1 MIHFTARRDFE
12 RISAK
17 SGLSMPELVLT
28 IAIVGTIAALLITN
42 IVSAIDEKKNM
53 VALRKIQNSLSQVT
67 QLVVNDNMSPVYW
80 DLKDYDYNSAAKAYK
95 YYKPYFQ
102 VLREC
107 SNQAGCWKY
116 PTTYLS
122 GKVYLTSTEPY
133 QYMFTLT
140 DGMNVLV
147 NVFSQAVIQ
156 DEFGVKV
163 DGTSVVFIV
172 DVNGDRRPN
181 RVGSD
186 IFAFVLRDET
196 IVPAGEDSTYNCNTA
211 GLGLACTARVMRDN
225 YSISYY

>member
-1 MIHFTARRDFE
+1 MPHHVPRLGLHFPEVTFVGVLGIDNLMALPDFRAME
-12 RISAK
+12 
-17 SGLSMPELVLT
+17 
-28 IAIVGTIAALLITN
+28 
-42 IVSAIDEKKNM
+42 
-53 VALRKIQNSLSQVT
+53 
-67 QLVVNDNMSPVYW
+67 
-80 DLKDYDYNSAAKAYK
+80 KAYQLLV
-95 YYKPYFQ
+95 Q
-102 VLREC
+102 VSGRAGREH
-107 SNQAGCWKY
+107 
-116 PTTYLS
+116 LS